1 MNRKALLLAVLAVV
15 FVSSF
20 VSGCSSST
28 HAAPAIT
35 VQLAP
40 PPPASLEVSTP
51 VQLTAQTVNDTA
63 AAGVDWTVTCTSS
76 DCGSLAP
83 AHTASGGATTYTSP
97 MTVPTGVTVTITAAS
112 TTDPTATATA
122 TITITPIGS
131 SASLTGQYAFVV
143 TGLDADGFY
152 SAAGSIT
159 ADGLGNI
166 SGGEEDYANPAFSSL
181 GDSILGTYTI
191 GSDGRG
197 TITLNVSDP
206 AVGVGGVQTFSVAVT
221 SSSHALIIQVDSS
234 ATSSGT
240 LDLQNASAFG
250 TGLPVLGFVFTSAG
264 WDLSDSG
271 QTYFGG
277 VAAADGAGNF
287 TGNLDINDTGNSEND
302 SLGAGMYSVTLDGNG
317 RGTLSVFP
325 TIFTVPVELDYS
337 FYMVGPE
344 VYRFVETDANF
355 VTGGSIYG
363 AETAASSSGF
373 DVTALTGNFAFNDIG
388 QGGQGPVGFAGQ
400 FTTDGAGNL
409 TTGFS
414 DSNEGTTT
422 IANGAVAGTY
432 TVPDPT
438 MPRVLVTIT
447 AGNSGDLINF
457 IAYLVDPT
465 LNVLDPNNPIVGA
478 GTLFLNNDTT
488 NNGSGYVIEQSPA
501 TFGGNYALNQQ
512 YDAETADEI
521 DAVGQGFSDGT
532 ATITGNIDAN
542 ELGTPAPGLPL
553 AITFTADPANV
564 GRFTGTIELDGGVAV
579 DVAIYQASTT
589 QVFDTETDVV
599 AVSNGYLIHQ

>member
-15 FVSSF
+15 CVSSF

-40 PPPASLEVSTP
+40 PPPASLEVSTS
-51 VQLTAQTVNDTA
+51 VQLSAQTVNDTA

-83 AHTASGGATTYTSP
+83 AHTASGAATTYTSP

-112 TTDPTATATA
+112 TTDSTATATA

-131 SASLTGQYAFVV
+131 NASLTGQYAFVV
-143 TGLDADGFY
+143 TGMDATGFY

-181 GDSILGTYTI
+181 GDSLLGTYTV

-206 AVGVGGVQTFSVAVT
+206 AVGVGGVQTFSLAVT
-221 SSSHALIIQVDSS
+221 SSSHAQIIQVDTS

-250 TGLPVLGFVFTSAG
+250 TGVPALGFVFTSAG

-271 QTYFGG
+271 ETFFGA

-287 TGNLDINDTGNSEND
+287 TGNLDINDTGLSEND
-302 SLGAGMYSVTLDGNG
+302 SLGAGTYSVALDGNG
-317 RGTLSVFP
+317 RGILSVFP
-325 TIFTVPVELDYS
+325 TIFTVPVELDYA

-344 VYRFVETDANF
+344 VYRFVEVDANF
-355 VTGGSIYG
+355 VTGGSIFG

-388 QGGQGPVGFAGQ
+388 FGGQGPVGFAGQ

-432 TVPDPT
+432 SVPDPT

-501 TFGGNYALNQQ
+501 TFGGNYAVNQQ
-512 YDAETADEI
+512 YFAETAEEI
-521 DAVGQGFSDGT
+521 DAVGQGFSDG
-532 ATITGNIDAN
+532 AAMITGNIDAN
-542 ELGTPAPGLPL
+542 TLGTPLPGLPL
-553 AITFTADPANV
+553 AITFAADPANV
-564 GRFTGTIELDGGVAV
+564 GRFTGTIELDGGAAV
-579 DVAIYQASTT
+579 DIAIYQASTT
-589 QVFDTETDVV
+589 QVFDTETDDI